1 MTPQLTGAV
10 TSVVLKDK
18 SSVGKTATMEAKKA
32 TEGLALGILDVAKG
46 NEEEEE
52 VVLLRKVRAD
62 AKALQDDISKTMQ
75 EVNAL
80 QEEAGVFKCAAEAT
94 GRGKGIYVADECQQI
109 VEQTEGGKKA

>member
-1 MTPQLTGAV
+1 M

-32 TEGLALGILDVAKG
+32 TEGLALGILDTARG
-46 NEEEEE
+46 NEEEEEE
-52 VVLLRKVRAD
+52 VVLLREVRAD

-80 QEEAGVFKCAAEAT
+80 QEEAGVFKCAAGAT

-109 VEQTEGGKKA
+109 VGPTEEKKKT